1 MMIAW
6 KNVELIEVKLM
17 EKIWEP
23 KIGFE
28 IKIFAIFS
36 NLHL

>member
-17 EKIWEP
+17 EKVWEP
-23 KIGFE
+23 KIGPE
-28 IKIFAIFS
+28 IRVFAIFS

>member
-23 KIGFE
+23 KIGSE
-28 IKIFAIFS
+28 IKVFAIFS